1 MPKEKLRKILLK
13 EFILYGIFIGLL
25 IFLIIKLL
33 FVPGNILSIDVNL
46 IKVLS
51 ASIVA
56 GVLIAGLVPFIL
68 SKLSVKNELFNLI
81 HEIVVLLQNKGLL
94 TLEHKT
100 EKPKDIKNGKNK
112 IFSLIITLTDK
123 ILSLNKRNID
133 LENTIA
139 RFTDLKTSYG
149 HTIPELKG
157 EVRNVTVLFTDIRN
171 FTALCEKI
179 TSDDIIIFL
188 NSYLKNV
195 TKIVHEHDGIINK
208 FIGDAVMASFEVSRH
223 VEGESLS
230 HELRAVSAALEIHK
244 VFDVILEEANIKLL
258 GSLEVGLGIG
268 INSGNAVIGTIG
280 SEERME
286 FTVIGDTVNIASRLS
301 MMAGIG
307 ATLIGSDIYEKIRD
321 KIEVIETEPVSIRG
335 KSGLHKV
342 YIVKG
347 IDLITR

>member
-1 MPKEKLRKILLK
+1 MAKNKSKNVLLG
-13 EFILYGIFIGLL
+13 EYILYGIFVGLA
-25 IFLIIKLL
+25 IFLVIKFLFIPKNII
-33 FVPGNILSIDVNL
+33 SMDMDL
-46 IKVLS
+46 IKCLGV
-51 ASIVA
+51 SIVV
-56 GVLIAGLVPFIL
+56 GILIAGIGPFIL

-100 EKPKDIKNGKNK
+100 EKLKDIKDGKNK

-123 ILSLNKRNID
+123 ILFLNERNID
-133 LENTIA
+133 LENMFA
-139 RFTDLKTSYG
+139 KLTDLKASRV
-149 HTIPELKG
+149 HSISELKG
-157 EVRNVTVLFTDIRN
+157 ETRNVTILFTDIRN
-171 FTALCEKI
+171 FTTLCEKI
-179 TSDDIIIFL
+179 TSDDIIRFL

-195 TKIVHEHDGIINK
+195 TKIVHKYDGVINK
-208 FIGDAVMASFEVSRH
+208 FIGDAVMASFETSRYGG
-223 VEGESLS
+223 VEKLS

-244 VFDVILEEANIKLL
+244 VFDTILEEANIKLL
-258 GSLEVGLGIG
+258 EPIQVGIGIG

-301 MMAGIG
+301 VMAGIG
-307 ATLIGSDIYEKIRD
+307 ATLIGNDTYEKISD

-342 YIVKG
+342 YIVKC
-347 IDLITR
+347 INLITR